1 MNERTPRSGQ
11 KSEET
16 NMEENNNNI
25 IELIDENGEAVQF
38 EHLATL
44 EHEGEYYIALMLLD
58 DEHHV
63 EDDEGEVV
71 IMRIEKD
78 EDDNECY
85 VYVEDEDLQE
95 AVFEKFL
102 ALMEESGEDEEE

>member
-1 MNERTPRSGQ
+1 
-11 KSEET
+11 
-16 NMEENNNNI
+16 MEEENNI

-58 DEHHV
+58 EEHHV

-71 IMRIEKD
+71 IMKIEE
-78 EDDNECY
+78 EDGEECY
-85 VYVEDEDLQE
+85 VYVEDEAVQE
-95 AVFEKFL
+95 AVFTKFL
-102 ALMEESGEDEEE
+102 ALMEEAAEDEESEE